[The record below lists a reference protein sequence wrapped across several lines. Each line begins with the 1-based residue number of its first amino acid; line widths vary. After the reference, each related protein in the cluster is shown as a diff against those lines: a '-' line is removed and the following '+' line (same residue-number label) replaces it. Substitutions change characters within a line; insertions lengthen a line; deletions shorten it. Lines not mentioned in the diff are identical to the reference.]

1 MKIETFLRHWRLQE
15 NPFVAE
21 EARDDDIYQKIMND
35 GVAHPEFEKI
45 FGRPDRPSTSVVFGE
60 KGSGKTALRLLM
72 EQRLREHNETHPDS
86 KTWIVRY
93 DEWNHM
99 VDRTVGSEADANDP
113 ANFLKIRL
121 DDHIDKMISMVVS
134 EIVDAASRSSSSKVS
149 RELSKT
155 LRKLPRQHR
164 LDLAY
169 LTVLYDQPTLSTRSE
184 RWRKI
189 SSILKVNQFFT
200 PIHAMYALGGGV
212 MLGLLGVLAVMTG
225 SIPVLFAFIAIA
237 LGGLVSFLCLW
248 VKLGPFFRN
257 LKKRKRITEEI
268 KVVDHPSS
276 LLFQQLCT
284 FKSSELDS
292 LPLPTPADRDCRY
305 ELLGRLQR
313 LIKGL
318 GFVSMTVLIDRVDE
332 PSLVNGDAKK
342 MRNLIWPLF
351 THKILQQDG
360 LGIKM
365 LLPIELGYE
374 LRRENAD
381 FFMGARLDKGN
392 LIERLEWTGVNL
404 FDICNHRVEAAFEAE
419 EGAEGE
425 VPTALKD
432 LFEDKVSVQDLV
444 DALDQMKQPR
454 DAFKFLYEII
464 IQHCKGST
472 DADPEF
478 YIPKLTLEQVRRHQ
492 AQRVQDLSRGYSAA

>member
-1 MKIETFLRHWRLQE
+1 MKIETFLKHWRLRE

-21 EARDDDIYQKIMND
+21 EARDDDIYLDIMRE

-72 EQRLREHNETHPDS
+72 EQRLREYNQEHPDD

-99 VDRTVGSEADANDP
+99 VDRTVGEQGGADDP
-113 ANFLKIRL
+113 ENFRRIRL
-121 DDHIDKMISMVVS
+121 EDHIDKIISMVVT
-134 EIVDAASRSSSSKVS
+134 EIVDAASRSSSSKVA
-149 RELSKT
+149 RDLMKT

-169 LTVLYDQPTLSTRSE
+169 LTILYDQPSLSTRTE
-184 RWRKI
+184 RWRKL
-189 SSILKVNQFFT
+189 SRILKVNQFIT
-200 PIHAMYALGGGV
+200 PVQAMYVFGAGAMFTFLTFYAMIGMGFAHPYLFVPAALGPLV
-212 MLGLLGVLAVMTG
+212 TLLSGWFGMG
-225 SIPVLFAFIAIA
+225 Q
-237 LGGLVSFLCLW
+237 
-248 VKLGPFFRN
+248 FFKNMRR
-257 LKKRKRITEEI
+257 KKKIEEEI

-276 LLFQQLCT
+276 LLFRQLGT
-284 FKSSELDS
+284 VKSAELDS
-292 LPLPTPADRDCRY
+292 LPLPTRGDKDCRY

-313 LIKGL
+313 LIRGL
-318 GFVSMTVLIDRVDE
+318 GFVSMTVLVDRVDE
-332 PSLVNGDAKK
+332 PSLVNGDARK
-342 MRNLIWPLF
+342 MRNLMWPLF

-374 LRRENAD
+374 LRREDAD

-404 FDICNHRVEAAFEAE
+404 FDICNHRVEAVCES
-419 EGAEGE
+419 AEGE
-425 VPTALKD
+425 EPTRLKD
-432 LFEDKVSVQDLV
+432 LFDEQVSVQDLV

-492 AQRVQDLSRGYSAA
+492 AQRVQDLARGYSAA

>member
-1 MKIETFLRHWRLQE
+1 MKIETFLRHWRLLE

-21 EARDDDIYQKIMND
+21 EARDDDIYQKIMSE

-45 FGRPDRPSTSVVFGE
+45 FGRPDRPSASVVFGE

-72 EQRLREHNETHPDS
+72 EQRLREYNEKNPDK

-99 VDRTVGSEADANDP
+99 VDRTVGSEAAAGDP
-113 ANFLKIRL
+113 ENFQRIRL
-121 DDHIDKMISMVVS
+121 DDHIDKIISMVIS
-134 EIVDAASRSSSSKVS
+134 EIVDAASRTGNSKVS
-149 RELSKT
+149 RELTKT
-155 LRKLPRQHR
+155 LRKLPRQHQ

-169 LTVLYDQPTLSTRSE
+169 LTVLYDQPSLSTRSE
-184 RWRKI
+184 RWKKL
-189 SSILKVNQFFT
+189 SSILKVKTIFSPT
-200 PIHAMYALGGGV
+200 YAVYALSGGV
-212 MLGLLGVLAVMTG
+212 LLSLLGVLDITATG
-225 SIPVLFAFIAIA
+225 VLGPFAFAA
-237 LGGLVSFLCLW
+237 VAAGGVVAFLSGWLG
-248 VKLGPFFRN
+248 LGPFFKN
-257 LKKRKRITEEI
+257 LKRRKRITEEI
-268 KVVDHPSS
+268 KVVDHPLS
-276 LLFQQLCT
+276 LLFKQLGT
-284 FKSSELDS
+284 FKSADLDS
-292 LPLPTPADRDCRY
+292 LPLPSPGDRDCRY

-313 LIKGL
+313 LIGGL
-318 GFVSMTVLIDRVDE
+318 GFVSMTVLVDRVDE
-332 PSLVNGDAKK
+332 PSLINGNAKK

-360 LGIKM
+360 IGIKM

-374 LRRENAD
+374 LRREDAD

-404 FDICNHRVEAAFEAE
+404 FDICNHRVEAVCEAV
-419 EGAEGE
+419 EGQEL
-425 VPTALKD
+425 TRLKD

-464 IQHCKGST
+464 MQHCKGST
-472 DADPEF
+472 DAEPEF

>member
-21 EARDDDIYQKIMND
+21 EARDDDIYQKIMTD

-72 EQRLREHNETHPDS
+72 EQRLREYNEKNPES

-99 VDRTVGSEADANDP
+99 VDRTVGSESDATDP
-113 ANFLKIRL
+113 ANFQKIRL
-121 DDHIDKMISMVVS
+121 DDHIDKIISMVVT
-134 EIVDAASRSSSSKVS
+134 EIVDAASRSSSSRVS

-155 LRKLPRQHR
+155 LRRLPRQHR

-169 LTVLYDQPTLSTRSE
+169 LTLLYDQPSLSTRAE
-184 RWRKI
+184 RWKKI
-189 SSILKVNQFFT
+189 SSVLKVNQFLN
-200 PIHAMYALGGGV
+200 PIHEVYVMCGGIIV
-212 MLGLLGVLAVMTG
+212 ALLGVLAVINGVFLPWSFVVM
-225 SIPVLFAFIAIA
+225 A
-237 LGGLVSFLCLW
+237 LGGVLAFLSGW
-248 VKLGPFFRN
+248 VGLGPFFRN
-257 LKKRKRITEEI
+257 LKKRKRIDEEI
-268 KVVDHPSS
+268 KVVDHPGS

-284 FKSSELDS
+284 IKSSEMDS
-292 LPLPTPADRDCRY
+292 LPLPSRGDRDCRY

-313 LIKGL
+313 LIRGL
-318 GFVSMTVLIDRVDE
+318 GFVSMTVLVDRVDE
-332 PSLVNGDAKK
+332 PSLVNGDSKK

-404 FDICNHRVEAAFEAE
+404 FDICNQRVEAVCEVAD
-419 EGAEGE
+419 GE
-425 VPTALKD
+425 TPTALKD
-432 LFEDKVSVQDLV
+432 LFEEKVSVQDLV

>member
-1 MKIETFLRHWRLQE
+1 MKIETFLSHWHLRE

-21 EARDDDIYQKIMND
+21 EARDDHIYQNIMRE

-45 FGRPDRPSTSVVFGE
+45 FGRPERPSTSVVFGE

-72 EQRLREHNETHPDS
+72 EQRLKEYNEQNPAK

-99 VDRTVGSEADANDP
+99 VDRTIGAAGAVNAE
-113 ANFLKIRL
+113 NFKRIRL
-121 DDHIDKMISMVVS
+121 EDHIDKIISLVVT
-134 EIVDAASRSSSSKVS
+134 EIVDAASRPASSKVA
-149 RELSKT
+149 RELGKT

-169 LTVLYDQPTLSTRSE
+169 LTVLFDQPSLSTRTE
-184 RWRKI
+184 RWRKL
-189 SSILKVNQFFT
+189 SRALKVSQNVT
-200 PIHAMYALGGGV
+200 PIHAMYAFGGGI
-212 MLGLLGVLAVMTG
+212 VLVILSLVDFFVTQAALPWTF
-225 SIPVLFAFIAIA
+225 LTAAI
-237 LGGLVSFLCLW
+237 GGLVTFLGSWLGLGQFLKNIKRR
-248 VKLGPFFRN
+248 KL
-257 LKKRKRITEEI
+257 IQSEI

-276 LLFQQLCT
+276 MLFRQLG
-284 FKSSELDS
+284 SLRASELDA
-292 LPLPTPADRDCRY
+292 LPLPTPGDQDCRY
-305 ELLGRLQR
+305 ELLGRLLR

-318 GFVSMTVLIDRVDE
+318 GFVSMTVLVDRVDE
-332 PSLVNGDAKK
+332 PSHVNGDAKK

-374 LRRENAD
+374 LKREDGD
-381 FFMGARLDKGN
+381 FFRRARLDKGN

-404 FDICNHRVEAAFEAE
+404 YDICNHRVVGVFDG
-419 EGAEGE
+419 EGT
-425 VPTALKD
+425 PTTLKD
-432 LFEDKVSVQDLV
+432 FFEEKVSVQDLV

-478 YIPKLTLEQVRRHQ
+478 LIPKLTLEQIRRRQ
-492 AQRVQDLSRGYSAA
+492 AQRVQDLGRGYSAA

>member
-21 EARDDDIYQKIMND
+21 EARDDEIYQKIMTE

-72 EQRLREHNETHPDS
+72 EERLREYNNSHDNN

-99 VDRTVGSEADANDP
+99 VDRTVGSEAAANDP
-113 ANFLKIRL
+113 KNFQKIRL
-121 DDHIDKMISMVVS
+121 DDHIDKIVSMVVT
-134 EIVDAASRSSSSKVS
+134 EIVDAASRPGTSKVS

-169 LTVLYDQPTLSTRSE
+169 LTLLYDQPSLSTRSE
-184 RWRKI
+184 RWRKL
-189 SSILKVNQFFT
+189 SATLKVNQFFT
-200 PIHAMYALGGGV
+200 PIHAVYTFGAGCMLALLGILDITV
-212 MLGLLGVLAVMTG
+212 AGLLMPYSFVGVAV
-225 SIPVLFAFIAIA
+225 
-237 LGGLVSFLCLW
+237 GGLLAFLAAW
-248 VKLGPFFRN
+248 SGLGPFFKN
-257 LKKRKRITEEI
+257 LKRRKKIDEEI
-268 KVVDHPSS
+268 KVVDHPGS
-276 LLFQQLCT
+276 LLFQQLCK
-284 FKSSELDS
+284 FKSNELDS
-292 LPLPTPADRDCRY
+292 LPLPTPGDRDCRY

-318 GFVSMTVLIDRVDE
+318 GFVSMTVLVDRVDE

-360 LGIKM
+360 IGIKM

-392 LIERLEWTGVNL
+392 LIERLEWTGVSL
-404 FDICNHRVEAAFEAE
+404 FDICNHRVEAVCES
-419 EGAEGE
+419 AEGE
-425 VPTALKD
+425 EPTALKD
-432 LFEDKVSVQDLV
+432 LFEEKVSVQDLV

>member
-1 MKIETFLRHWRLQE
+1 MKIETFLRHWRLKE

-21 EARDDDIYQKIMND
+21 EARDDDIYQSIMAD

-45 FGRPDRPSTSVVFGE
+45 FGHPDRPSTSVVFGE

-72 EQRLREHNETHPDS
+72 EERLREHNEQNPDK

-99 VDRTVGSEADANDP
+99 VDRTVGSEAAASDP
-113 ANFLKIRL
+113 ENFTRIRL
-121 DDHIDKMISMVVS
+121 DDHIDKIISMVVT
-134 EIVDAASRSSSSKVS
+134 EIVDAASRSSSSKVAKD
-149 RELSKT
+149 LTKT

-169 LTVLYDQPTLSTRSE
+169 LTLLYDQPSLSTRSE
-184 RWRKI
+184 RWRKL
-189 SSILKVNQFFT
+189 SSILKIGQFFS
-200 PIHAMYALGGGV
+200 PIQAMYVFGAGLMLV
-212 MLGLLGVLAVMTG
+212 ALGLLDLTSVNALG
-225 SIPVLFAFIAIA
+225 PYAFIAVA
-237 LGGLVSFLCLW
+237 VGGLFSFLSGW
-248 VKLGPFFRN
+248 IGMGPFFAN
-257 LKKRKRITEEI
+257 RKRRKQIDEEI

-276 LLFQQLCT
+276 LLFQQLCAL
-284 FKSSELDS
+284 KESELAS

-305 ELLGRLQR
+305 ELLGRMQR
-313 LIKGL
+313 LIRGL
-318 GFVSMTVLIDRVDE
+318 GFVSITVLIDRVDE
-332 PSLVNGDAKK
+332 PSMVNGNARK
-342 MRNLIWPLF
+342 MRNLMWPLF

-374 LRRENAD
+374 LRREDAD

-404 FDICNHRVEAAFEAE
+404 FDICNHRVAAVCEC
-419 EGAEGE
+419 EGE
-425 VPTALKD
+425 EEPVALRD
-432 LFEDKVSVQDLV
+432 LFEEKVSVQDLV
-444 DALDQMKQPR
+444 DSLDQMKQPR

-478 YIPKLTLEQVRRHQ
+478 HIPKLTLEQVRRHQ

>member
-1 MKIETFLRHWRLQE
+1 MKIETFLQHYQLRE

-21 EARDDDIYQKIMND
+21 EARDDEIYHTIMRS

-72 EQRLREHNETHPDS
+72 EERLREYNEKNSDK

-99 VDRTVGSEADANDP
+99 VDRTVGSEGAADDP
-113 ANFLKIRL
+113 ENFKLIRL
-121 DDHIDKMISMVVS
+121 EDHVDKMISMVVT
-134 EIVDAASRSSSSKVS
+134 EIVDAASRPASSKVS
-149 RELSKT
+149 RELVKT
-155 LRKLPRQHR
+155 LRKMPRQHR

-169 LTVLYDQPTLSTRSE
+169 LTLLFDQPSLSTRNE
-184 RWRKI
+184 RWRKLTRV
-189 SSILKVNQFFT
+189 LKVNQLIT
-200 PIHAMYALGGGV
+200 PSQAMYAFGGGALV
-212 MLGLLGVLAVMTG
+212 AILGLLGIFVGGMVALPSFAAVGGGALLAVG
-225 SIPVLFAFIAIA
+225 GAF
-237 LGGLVSFLCLW
+237 LGIGQ
-248 VKLGPFFRN
+248 FFRN
-257 LKKRKRITEEI
+257 LKFRKQISQEI

-276 LLFQQLCT
+276 LLFQQLGS
-284 FKSSELDS
+284 FKAAELDS
-292 LPLPTPADRDCRY
+292 LPMPAPGEKDARY

-313 LIKGL
+313 LIRGL
-318 GFVSMTVLIDRVDE
+318 GFVSITVLIDRVDE
-332 PSLVNGDAKK
+332 PSLVNGNPQK
-342 MRNLIWPLF
+342 MRNLMWPLF

-374 LRRENAD
+374 LRKQDAD

-404 FDICNHRVEAAFEAE
+404 FDICNHRVEAVCQEPDD
-419 EGAEGE
+419 EGK
-425 VPTALKD
+425 PTALKD
-432 LFEDKVSVQDLV
+432 LFEESVSVQDLV

-472 DADPEF
+472 DADPVF
-478 YIPKLTLEQVRRHQ
+478 LIPKLTLEQVRRHQ
-492 AQRVQDLSRGYSAA
+492 AQRVQDLARGYSAA

>member
-1 MKIETFLRHWRLQE
+1 MKIETFLRHWRLRE

-21 EARDDDIYQKIMND
+21 EARDDDIYQNIMTD

-72 EQRLREHNETHPDS
+72 EERLREHNEKRPGE

-93 DEWNHM
+93 DDWNHM
-99 VDRTVGSEADANDP
+99 VDRTVGERDDP
-113 ANFLKIRL
+113 ANPDSFRKIRL
-121 DDHIDKMISMVVS
+121 EDHIDKMISMVVT
-134 EIVDAASRSSSSKVS
+134 EIVDAASRSSSSKVA
-149 RELSKT
+149 RDLVKT
-155 LRKLPRQHR
+155 LRKMPRQHR

-169 LTVLYDQPTLSTRSE
+169 LAILFDQPSLSTRSE
-184 RWRKI
+184 RWRKL
-189 SSILKVNQFFT
+189 SRILKVNQFIT
-200 PIHAMYALGGGV
+200 PTLAMYVFGGSAMLTFLTFFA
-212 MLGLLGVLAVMTG
+212 MLGMGITHPYMFIPAAAAPLL
-225 SIPVLFAFIAIA
+225 A
-237 LGGLVSFLCLW
+237 LLSGWYGM
-248 VKLGPFFRN
+248 GQFFKN
-257 LKKRKRITEEI
+257 LKRKKKIEQEI
-268 KVVDHPSS
+268 RVVDHPSS
-276 LLFQQLCT
+276 LLFHQMGTL
-284 FKSSELDS
+284 KDSELDS
-292 LPLPTPADRDCRY
+292 LPLPTKGDKDCRY

-313 LIKGL
+313 LLRSL
-318 GFVSMTVLIDRVDE
+318 GFVSMTVLVDRVDE
-332 PSLVNGDAKK
+332 PTLVNGDAKK
-342 MRNLIWPLF
+342 MRNLMWPLF
-351 THKILQQDG
+351 THKILQQEG

-374 LRRENAD
+374 LRREDAD

-404 FDICNHRVEAAFEAE
+404 FDICNHRVEAVCDTP
-419 EGAEGE
+419 EGE
-425 VPTALKD
+425 DPTRLKD
-432 LFEDKVSVQDLV
+432 FFEDNVSVQDLV

-478 YIPKLTLEQVRRHQ
+478 HIPKLTLEQVRRHQ
-492 AQRVQDLSRGYSAA
+492 AQRVQDLARGYSAA

>member
-21 EARDDDIYQKIMND
+21 EARDDDIYQKIMTQ
-35 GVAHPEFEKI
+35 GIAHPEFEKI
-45 FGRPDRPSTSVVFGE
+45 FGRPDRPSASVVFGE

-72 EQRLREHNETHPDS
+72 EQRLREYNEKNPDK

-93 DEWNHM
+93 DDWNHM
-99 VDRTVGSEADANDP
+99 VDRTVGSEDAANDP
-113 ANFLKIRL
+113 ANFRKIRL
-121 DDHIDKMISMVVS
+121 DDHVDKIISMVVT

-149 RELSKT
+149 RELTKT
-155 LRKLPRQHR
+155 LRRLPRQHR

-169 LTVLYDQPTLSTRSE
+169 LTLLYDQPSLSTRSE
-184 RWRKI
+184 RWKKI

-212 MLGLLGVLAVMTG
+212 MMALLGVLAIVTG
-225 SIPVLFAFIAIA
+225 TMVPYAFIAVA
-237 LGGLVSFLCLW
+237 LGGLIAFLSAW
-248 VKLGPFFRN
+248 IKIGPFFRN
-257 LKKRKRITEEI
+257 LKRRKRISEEI

-284 FKSSELDS
+284 IKSSELDS

-313 LIKGL
+313 LIRGL
-318 GFVSMTVLIDRVDE
+318 GFVSMTVLVDRVDE

-351 THKILQQDG
+351 THKVLQQDG

-374 LRRENAD
+374 LRREDAD

-404 FDICNHRVEAAFEAE
+404 FDICNHRVEAVCDY
-419 EGAEGE
+419 GEGE
-425 VPTALKD
+425 ESTALID

-478 YIPKLTLEQVRRHQ
+478 LIPKLTLEQCRRHQ

>member
-1 MKIETFLRHWRLQE
+1 MKIETFLRHWRLLE

-21 EARDDDIYQKIMND
+21 EARDDEIYQRIMTD

-72 EQRLREHNETHPDS
+72 EQRLREYNEKNPDE

-99 VDRTVGSEADANDP
+99 VDRTVGFEDAAADP
-113 ANFLKIRL
+113 ANFEKIRL
-121 DDHIDKMISMVVS
+121 DDHIDKIISMVVT
-134 EIVDAASRSSSSKVS
+134 EVVDAASRSATSKVS
-149 RELSKT
+149 RELTKT

-169 LTVLYDQPTLSTRSE
+169 LALLYDQPSLSTRSE
-184 RWRKI
+184 RWRKL
-189 SSILKVNQFFT
+189 SAVLKVNQFFT
-200 PIHAMYALGGGV
+200 PIHAIYTLGGGV
-212 MLGLLGVLAVMTG
+212 MLALLGILDITMAGILMPY
-225 SIPVLFAFIAIA
+225 SFIGVA
-237 LGGLVSFLCLW
+237 LGGLIAFLSAW
-248 VKLGPFFRN
+248 SGLGPFVTN
-257 LKKRKRITEEI
+257 LKRKKKIEEEI

-284 FKSSELDS
+284 LKASELDS
-292 LPLPTPADRDCRY
+292 LPLPTPGDRDCRY

-313 LIKGL
+313 AIKGL
-318 GFVSMTVLIDRVDE
+318 GFVSMTVLVDRVDE
-332 PSLVNGDAKK
+332 PSLVNGDSKK

-351 THKILQQDG
+351 THKILQQEG
-360 LGIKM
+360 IGIKM

-404 FDICNHRVEAAFEAE
+404 FDMCNHRVEAVCES
-419 EGAEGE
+419 GEGE
-425 VPTALKD
+425 LATALKD
-432 LFEDKVSVQDLV
+432 LFEDRVSVQDLV

-478 YIPKLTLEQVRRHQ
+478 YIPKLTLEQVRRLQ

>member
-1 MKIETFLRHWRLQE
+1 MKIETFLSHWNLRK

-21 EARDDDIYQKIMND
+21 EARDDDIYHAIMND
-35 GVAHPEFEKI
+35 GIAHPEFEKI
-45 FGRPDRPSTSVVFGE
+45 FGRPDRPSASVVFGE

-72 EQRLREHNETHPDS
+72 EQRMKEFNDEHPDR

-99 VDRTVGSEADANDP
+99 VDRTVGSEAAAADP
-113 ANFLKIRL
+113 ENFRKIRL
-121 DDHIDKMISMVVS
+121 EDHIDKIISMVVT
-134 EIVDAASRSSSSKVS
+134 EIVDAASRTSSSKVA
-149 RELSKT
+149 RELVKT
-155 LRKLPRQHR
+155 LRRMPRQHR

-169 LTVLYDQPTLSTRSE
+169 LTLLYDQPSLSTRAE
-184 RWRKI
+184 RWRKMCKLSKVSQLI
-189 SSILKVNQFFT
+189 SPTFAL
-200 PIHAMYALGGGV
+200 YALAGGV
-212 MLGLLGVLAVMTG
+212 MLTGL
-225 SIPVLFAFIAIA
+225 SLFAVLQGMFLPWTMITFAGGA
-237 LGGLVSFLCLW
+237 LVAFLSGW
-248 VKLGPFFRN
+248 FGMGQFFKNFKR
-257 LKKRKRITEEI
+257 RKRIAEEI
-268 KVVDHPSS
+268 KVVDHPLT
-276 LLFQQLCT
+276 LLFQQLGS
-284 FKSSELDS
+284 FKASELDS
-292 LPLPTPADRDCRY
+292 LPLPTKGDQDARY

-313 LIKGL
+313 LIRGL
-318 GFVSMTVLIDRVDE
+318 GFVSMTVLVDRVDE
-332 PSLVNGDAKK
+332 PSLVNGNSRK

-374 LRRENAD
+374 LKRENAD

-404 FDICNHRVEAAFEAE
+404 FDICNHRVEAVCDFP
-419 EGAEGE
+419 EGG
-425 VPTALKD
+425 TSTKLKD
-432 LFEDKVSVQDLV
+432 LFDERVSVQDLV

-464 IQHCKGST
+464 MQHCKGST
-472 DADPEF
+472 DAEPEF
-478 YIPKLTLEQVRRHQ
+478 LIPKLTLEQVRRHQ

>member
-1 MKIETFLRHWRLQE
+1 MKIETFLSHWRLQE

-21 EARDDDIYQKIMND
+21 EARDDDIYQKIMTE

-45 FGRPDRPSTSVVFGE
+45 YGRPDRPSTSVVFGE

-72 EQRLREHNETHPDS
+72 EERLREYNDKNPEC

-99 VDRTVGSEADANDP
+99 VDRTVGSEAAANDP
-113 ANFLKIRL
+113 ANFQKIRL
-121 DDHIDKMISMVVS
+121 DDHIDKIISMVVT
-134 EIVDAASRSSSSKVS
+134 EIVDAASRSSSSKTS
-149 RELSKT
+149 RELAKT
-155 LRKLPRQHR
+155 LRRLPRQHR

-169 LTVLYDQPTLSTRSE
+169 LTLLYDQPSLSTRAE
-184 RWRKI
+184 RWKKI
-189 SSILKVNQFFT
+189 SSVLKVNQFLN
-200 PIHAMYALGGGV
+200 PIHEIYVMFGGII
-212 MLGLLGVLAVMTG
+212 LALLGVLAVTNG
-225 SIPVLFAFIAIA
+225 VFLPWSFIVMA
-237 LGGLVSFLCLW
+237 LGGVLAFLSGW
-248 VKLGPFFRN
+248 VGLGPFFRN
-257 LKKRKRITEEI
+257 LKKRKKIDEEI
-268 KVVDHPSS
+268 KVVDHPGT
-276 LLFQQLCT
+276 LLFHQLCT
-284 FKSSELDS
+284 IKSSEMDS
-292 LPLPTPADRDCRY
+292 LPLPTKGDRDCRY

-313 LIKGL
+313 MIRGL
-318 GFVSMTVLIDRVDE
+318 GFVSMTVLVDRVDE
-332 PSLVNGDAKK
+332 PSLVNGDSKK

-404 FDICNHRVEAAFEAE
+404 FDICNQRVQAVCEPV
-419 EGAEGE
+419 EGE
-425 VPTALKD
+425 ALTALKD
-432 LFEDKVSVQDLV
+432 LFEEKVSVQDLV

-454 DAFKFLYEII
+454 DAFKFLYQII

-478 YIPKLTLEQVRRHQ
+478 LIPKLTLEQVRRLQ
-492 AQRVQDLSRGYSAA
+492 SQRVQDLSRGYSAA

>member
-1 MKIETFLRHWRLQE
+1 MKIDTFLKHWHLNQ

-21 EARDDDIYQKIMND
+21 EARDDKIYQDIMQE

-45 FGRPDRPSTSVVFGE
+45 FGRPDRPNTAVVFGE

-72 EQRLREHNETHPDS
+72 ENRLKSYNEEHPRE

-99 VDRTVGSEADANDP
+99 VDRVVGTEEATQKE
-113 ANFLKIRL
+113 NFDKIRL
-121 DDHIDKMISMVVS
+121 EDHVDKIISMVVT
-134 EIVDAASRSSSSKVS
+134 EVVDAASRPTNSKVG
-149 RELSKT
+149 RELAKT
-155 LRKLPRQHR
+155 LRKLPRQQR

-169 LTVLYDQPTLSTRSE
+169 LTTLYDQPTLSTRGE
-184 RWRKI
+184 RWRKLTR
-189 SSILKVNQFFT
+189 ILKVNQLVT
-200 PIHAMYALGGGV
+200 PNMMMFALGGCALLAGIGA
-212 MLGLLGVLAVMTG
+212 GLFYFGQVIPGVLCAG
-225 SIPVLFAFIAIA
+225 I
-237 LGGLVSFLCLW
+237 GGLIAFGCAW
-248 VKLGPFFRN
+248 FGIGPYFAN
-257 LKKRKRITEEI
+257 RKRRNQIEAEI
-268 KVVDHPSS
+268 KVVDHPLNILSE
-276 LLFQQLCT
+276 QLGS
-284 FKSSELDS
+284 FRSADLEG
-292 LPLPTPADRDCRY
+292 LPMPKPKDQDARY
-305 ELLGRLQR
+305 ELLGRLLR

-318 GFVSMTVLIDRVDE
+318 GFVSMTVLVDRVDE
-332 PSLVNGDAKK
+332 PSMVNGDAQK
-342 MRNLIWPLF
+342 MRRLIWPLF

-374 LRRENAD
+374 LKREDGD
-381 FFMGARLDKGN
+381 FFRKARLDKGN

-404 FDICNHRVEAAFEAE
+404 FDICNQRLQAVQEPGSDE
-419 EGAEGE
+419 
-425 VPTALKD
+425 LSLNQ
-432 LFEDKVSVQDLV
+432 LFSDEVSVQDLV

-478 YIPKLTLEQVRRHQ
+478 YIPKLTLEQVRRRQ
-492 AQRVQDLSRGYSAA
+492 SQRVQDLSRGYSAA

>member
-21 EARDDDIYQKIMND
+21 EARDDDIYHKIMAE

-72 EQRLREHNETHPDS
+72 EQRLRDYNEKNPDN

-99 VDRTVGSEADANDP
+99 VDRTVGSEAAANNPDS
-113 ANFLKIRL
+113 FQVIRL
-121 DDHIDKMISMVVS
+121 DDHIDKMISMVVT
-134 EIVDAASRSSSSKVS
+134 EIVDAASRAGNSKVS
-149 RELSKT
+149 RELAKT

-169 LTVLYDQPTLSTRSE
+169 LTLLYDQPSLSTRSE
-184 RWRKI
+184 RWKKL

-200 PIHAMYALGGGV
+200 PIHLMYAFGGGI
-212 MLGLLGVLAVMTG
+212 MLTLLGLLDITAAQMFLPYSFGAV
-225 SIPVLFAFIAIA
+225 A
-237 LGGLVSFLCLW
+237 LGGLVTFLCGW
-248 VKLGPFFRN
+248 AGLGPFFKN
-257 LKKRKRITEEI
+257 LKRRKRINEEI
-268 KVVDHPSS
+268 KVVDYPAS
-276 LLFQQLCT
+276 LLFQQLST
-284 FKSSELDS
+284 FKSTDLDS

-313 LIKGL
+313 TIRGV
-318 GFVSMTVLIDRVDE
+318 GFVSMTVLVDRVDE
-332 PSLVNGDAKK
+332 PSLINGDAKK

-360 LGIKM
+360 IGIKM

-374 LRRENAD
+374 LRKETAD

-404 FDICNHRVEAAFEAE
+404 FDICNHRVEAVCES
-419 EGAEGE
+419 AEGE
-425 VPTALKD
+425 ETTRLKD

-492 AQRVQDLSRGYSAA
+492 SQRVQDLSRGYSAA

>member
-1 MKIETFLRHWRLQE
+1 MKIETFLSHWRLNK

-21 EARDDDIYQKIMND
+21 EARDDDIYHDIMQD
-35 GVAHPEFEKI
+35 GIAHPEFEKI
-45 FGRPDRPSTSVVFGE
+45 FGRPDRPSASVVFGE

-72 EQRLREHNETHPDS
+72 EQRLKEFNEEHADR

-93 DEWNHM
+93 DDWNHF
-99 VDRTVGSEADANDP
+99 VDRTVGTENEATDP
-113 ANFLKIRL
+113 ESFRNIRL
-121 DDHIDKMISMVVS
+121 EDHLDKIISMITT
-134 EIVDAASRSSSSKVS
+134 EIIDAASRPSSSKVAKD
-149 RELSKT
+149 LVKT
-155 LRKLPRQHR
+155 LRRMPRQHR

-169 LTVLYDQPTLSTRSE
+169 LAVLYDQPSLSTRSE
-184 RWRKI
+184 RWHKLSKI
-189 SSILKVNQFFT
+189 TKVNQLLS
-200 PIHAMYALGGGV
+200 PIQSMYIFGGGLMV
-212 MLGLLGVLAVMTG
+212 LLLSLLDIVAGGIFGPYSFLGVAV
-225 SIPVLFAFIAIA
+225 
-237 LGGLVSFLCLW
+237 GGLVTFLSGW
-248 VKLGPFFRN
+248 FGMGPFFRN
-257 LKKRKRITEEI
+257 LKRRKKIADEV
-268 KVVDHPSS
+268 KVVDHPLP
-276 LLFQQLCT
+276 LLFQQLCS

-292 LPLPTPADRDCRY
+292 LPLPTKGEQDARY

-313 LIKGL
+313 LIRGL
-318 GFVSMTVLIDRVDE
+318 DFVSLTVLVDRVDE
-332 PSLVNGDAKK
+332 PSMVNGNSRK
-342 MRNLIWPLF
+342 MRNLMWPLF
-351 THKILQQDG
+351 THKVLQQDG

-374 LRRENAD
+374 LKRENAD

-404 FDICNHRVEAAFEAE
+404 YDICNHRVQSVCDTDSAE
-419 EGAEGE
+419 NC
-425 VPTALKD
+425 VTLKD
-432 LFEDKVSVQDLV
+432 LFDEAVSVQDLV

-478 YIPKLTLEQVRRHQ
+478 KIPKLTLEQVRRHQ

>member
-21 EARDDDIYQKIMND
+21 EARDDEIYQKIMTE

-72 EQRLREHNETHPDS
+72 EKRLGEYNESHPDS

-99 VDRTVGSEADANDP
+99 VDRTVGSEAAANDP
-113 ANFLKIRL
+113 SNFKKIRL
-121 DDHIDKMISMVVS
+121 DDHIDKIISMVVT
-134 EIVDAASRSSSSKVS
+134 EIVDAASRSSTSKVS
-149 RELSKT
+149 RELAKT

-169 LTVLYDQPTLSTRSE
+169 LTLLYDQPNLSTRTE
-184 RWRKI
+184 RWKKL
-189 SSILKVNQFFT
+189 SAILKVNQFFT
-200 PIHAMYALGGGV
+200 PIHAMYVLGGGLLLTL
-212 MLGLLGVLAVMTG
+212 LGLLDITTG
-225 SIPVLFAFIAIA
+225 GLLGLYAFIAVA
-237 LGGLVSFLCLW
+237 LGGLLSFLSAW
-248 VKLGPFFRN
+248 TGLGPFFRN
-257 LKKRKRITEEI
+257 LKKRKRIDEEI
-268 KVVDHPSS
+268 KVVDHPGS
-276 LLFQQLCT
+276 LLFHQLCT
-284 FKSSELDS
+284 LKSSELDS
-292 LPLPTPADRDCRY
+292 LPLPTPGDRDCRY

-313 LIKGL
+313 FIRGL
-318 GFVSMTVLIDRVDE
+318 GFVSMTVLVDRVDE

-342 MRNLIWPLF
+342 MRHLIWPLF

-374 LRRENAD
+374 LRREDAD

-404 FDICNHRVEAAFEAE
+404 FDICNHRVEAVCES
-419 EGAEGE
+419 AEGE
-425 VPTALKD
+425 KPTALKD
-432 LFEDKVSVQDLV
+432 LFEEKVSVQDLV

-478 YIPKLTLEQVRRHQ
+478 FIPKLTLEQVRRHQ

>member
-21 EARDDDIYQKIMND
+21 EARDDDIYHKIMTQ

-72 EQRLREHNETHPDS
+72 EQRLREYNEKNSDS

-99 VDRTVGSEADANDP
+99 VDRTVGSEAAANNP
-113 ANFLKIRL
+113 ESFQKIRL
-121 DDHIDKMISMVVS
+121 DDHIDKIISMVLT
-134 EIVDAASRSSSSKVS
+134 EIVDAASRAGNSKVS

-169 LTVLYDQPTLSTRSE
+169 LTVLYDQPNLSTRSE
-184 RWRKI
+184 RWKKL
-189 SSILKVNQFFT
+189 SAILKVNQFFT
-200 PIHAMYALGGGV
+200 PVQSIYALGGGI
-212 MLGLLGVLAVMTG
+212 MLLLLGILDITSAGILGPYAFGAV
-225 SIPVLFAFIAIA
+225 A
-237 LGGLVSFLCLW
+237 LGGLVAFLSAW
-248 VKLGPFFRN
+248 VGLGPFFKN
-257 LKKRKRITEEI
+257 LKRRKRIEEEI
-268 KVVDHPSS
+268 RVVDHPSS
-276 LLFQQLCT
+276 LLFHQLCT
-284 FKSSELDS
+284 FKSADLDS
-292 LPLPTPADRDCRY
+292 LPLPTAGDRDCRY

-313 LIKGL
+313 LIRGL
-318 GFVSMTVLIDRVDE
+318 GFVSMTVLVDRVDE
-332 PSLVNGDAKK
+332 PSLINGDAKK

-374 LRRENAD
+374 LRKENAD

-404 FDICNHRVEAAFEAE
+404 FDICNHRVEAVCEGE
-419 EGAEGE
+419 EGQVA
-425 VPTALKD
+425 TTLKD
-432 LFEDKVSVQDLV
+432 LFEEKVSVQDLV

>member
-1 MKIETFLRHWRLQE
+1 MKIETFLQHFRLRE

-21 EARDDDIYQKIMND
+21 EARDDEIYHNIMNS

-72 EQRLREHNETHPDS
+72 EQRLREYNEKHSDK

-99 VDRTVGSEADANDP
+99 VDRTVGSEGAAEDP
-113 ANFLKIRL
+113 ENFKKIRL
-121 DDHIDKMISMVVS
+121 EDHIDKIISMVVT
-134 EIVDAASRSSSSKVS
+134 EIVDAASRPASSKVS
-149 RELSKT
+149 RELVKT
-155 LRKLPRQHR
+155 LRKMPRQHR
-164 LDLAY
+164 LDLGY
-169 LTVLYDQPTLSTRSE
+169 LTLLYDQPSLSTRSE
-184 RWRKI
+184 RWRKLLRV
-189 SSILKVNQFFT
+189 LKVNQLVT
-200 PIHAMYALGGGV
+200 PTQAMYAFGGGAMV
-212 MLGLLGVLAVMTG
+212 TLLGLLDIFMVGALVPWSFVAVA
-225 SIPVLFAFIAIA
+225 V
-237 LGGLVSFLCLW
+237 GGLAAFLSGW
-248 VKLGPFFRN
+248 FGIGQFFRN
-257 LKKRKRITEEI
+257 LKFKKQIDQEI
-268 KVVDHPSS
+268 KVVDHPGS
-276 LLFQQLCT
+276 LLFQQLGS
-284 FKSSELDS
+284 FKASELDS
-292 LPLPTPADRDCRY
+292 LPMPKPGDKDARY

-313 LIKGL
+313 LIRGL
-318 GFVSMTVLIDRVDE
+318 GFVSMTVLVDRVDE
-332 PSLVNGDAKK
+332 PSLVNGNPQK
-342 MRNLIWPLF
+342 MRNLMWPLF

-374 LRRENAD
+374 LRKQDAD

-404 FDICNHRVEAAFEAE
+404 FDICNHRVEAVCDEV
-419 EGAEGE
+419 EGE
-425 VPTALKD
+425 PLSSLKD
-432 LFEDKVSVQDLV
+432 LFEDQVSVQDLV

-472 DADPEF
+472 DADPVF
-478 YIPKLTLEQVRRHQ
+478 LIPKLTLEQVRRHQ
-492 AQRVQDLSRGYSAA
+492 AQRVQDLARGYSAA